1 MGCAGHRRVF
11 KVLFLFFHK
20 VIMGISFIILHFVI
34 YIPYC
39 DMCMFYTILCIV
51 IYFIIFKDVIR
62 KKMIRTVRH
71 KRKIRGIMYLDDTT
85 ILNSYALNTMSNL

>member
-20 VIMGISFIILHFVI
+20 VISFYSFIILYFII
-34 YIPYC
+34 YIPYYNLC
-39 DMCMFYTILCIV
+39 VFYTILCIV
-51 IYFIIFKDVIR
+51 IYFIILKSVIR
-62 KKMIRTVRH
+62 EKMIRTVRW
-71 KRKIRGIMYLDDTT
+71 KRKMRGIMYHDNTK